1 MKPGKVRNQQ
11 IYRATNQVRNKQL
24 GASLSK
30 QLRQKYGR
38 RHIRVLD
45 GDVVKVTRGEYKGIN
60 GKVTKISLDGR
71 VAIEGIK
78 KEKIKGDKVD
88 ILIHTSNLLITSL
101 KTDDKWRTKIL
112 EAKAKPTK
120 AKAKPTK
127 AKAKPTEAKAKP
139 TEAKAKPTEAKAKP
153 TEAKAKTKS
162 SDKKEDEK

>member
-1 MKPGKVRNQQ
+1 MKPTKVRNQQ

-24 GASLSK
+24 GGSLSK

-38 RHIRVLD
+38 RHIRILD
-45 GDVVKVTRGEYKGIN
+45 GDVVKITRGEYKGIN
-60 GKVTKISLDGR
+60 GKVTKISLDGSR

-112 EAKAKPTK
+112 EAKTKPTK
-120 AKAKPTK
+120 AKT
-127 AKAKPTEAKAKP
+127 
-139 TEAKAKPTEAKAKP
+139 
-153 TEAKAKTKS
+153 KTKS
-162 SDKKEDEK
+162 SDKKEDGK

>member
-1 MKPGKVRNQQ
+1 MKPGKIRNRQ

-24 GASLSK
+24 DTSLSK

-38 RHIRVLD
+38 RHIRILG

-60 GKVTKISLDGR
+60 GKITKISLDGSR

-101 KTDDKWRTKIL
+101 NTDDKWRTKIL
-112 EAKAKPTK
+112 EAKATK
-120 AKAKPTK
+120 VKN
-127 AKAKPTEAKAKP
+127 TEAKA
-139 TEAKAKPTEAKAKP
+139 TEDKAIKAKDKP
-153 TEAKAKTKS
+153 NNKME
-162 SDKKEDEK
+162 DKK

>member
-1 MKPGKVRNQQ
+1 MN
-11 IYRATNQVRNKQL
+11 
-24 GASLSK
+24 
-30 QLRQKYGR
+30 
-38 RHIRVLD
+38 
-45 GDVVKVTRGEYKGIN
+45 KGIN

-120 AKAKPTK
+120 AKAKPTEAKAKPTK
-127 AKAKPTEAKAKP
+127 AKAKPTK
-139 TEAKAKPTEAKAKP
+139 
-153 TEAKAKTKS
+153 AKAKTKS

>member
-1 MKPGKVRNQQ
+1 MKPTKVRNQQ

-38 RHIRVLD
+38 RHIRILD
-45 GDVVKVTRGEYKGIN
+45 GDVVKITRGEYKGIN

-101 KTDDKWRTKIL
+101 KTDDKWRKKIL
-112 EAKAKPTK
+112 EAKTKPTK
-120 AKAKPTK
+120 AKTKPTK
-127 AKAKPTEAKAKP
+127 AKT
-139 TEAKAKPTEAKAKP
+139 
-153 TEAKAKTKS
+153 KTKS

>member
-1 MKPGKVRNQQ
+1 MKATKVRNQQ

-38 RHIRVLD
+38 RHVRILD
-45 GDVVKVTRGEYKGIN
+45 GDVVKITRGEYKGIN
-60 GKVTKISLDGR
+60 GKVTKISLDGNR

-112 EAKAKPTK
+112 EG
-120 AKAKPTK
+120 
-127 AKAKPTEAKAKP
+127 KAKPTEAKAKP
-139 TEAKAKPTEAKAKP
+139 TEAKAKPTEA
-153 TEAKAKTKS
+153 EAKAKTKS

>member
-1 MKPGKVRNQQ
+1 MKPTKVRNQQ

-24 GASLSK
+24 GVSLSK

-38 RHIRVLD
+38 RHIRILD
-45 GDVVKVTRGEYKGIN
+45 GDVVKITRGEYKGIN
-60 GKVTKISLDGR
+60 GKVTKISLDGSR

-101 KTDDKWRTKIL
+101 KTDDKWRKKIL
-112 EAKAKPTK
+112 EAKAKPT
-120 AKAKPTK
+120 
-127 AKAKPTEAKAKP
+127 EEDAKP

>member
-38 RHIRVLD
+38 RHIRILD

-60 GKVTKISLDGR
+60 GKVTKISLDGNR

-112 EAKAKPTK
+112 EAKT
-120 AKAKPTK
+120 
-127 AKAKPTEAKAKP
+127 KPTEAKTKP
-139 TEAKAKPTEAKAKP
+139 TEAKT
-153 TEAKAKTKS
+153 KTKS
-162 SDKKEDEK
+162 SNKKEDEK